1 MSPIDTG
8 FLLLGLVLLTALASR
23 RLSIPAPIVFAAVGL
38 AAGACWHLVP
48 ALPAVT
54 MPPDLV
60 LFVFLPPLLMTAAY
74 ALPLEAFRRNLLP
87 IGLLAVGLVV
97 ATIGVAA
104 VVGHALAG
112 LPWAAAVVLGAILA
126 PPDPVA
132 ATAVASKTGLS
143 ERLVVIL
150 EGEGLVNDA
159 VAISAYGIALAALTA
174 GHFNA
179 LDALWSVLREA
190 PLGVAVGWVAGWSA
204 GFIRRRTESVP
215 VEVGISLVAPYLAYH
230 VAEDVGGSAVL
241 AVVTLGMLLR
251 ASSSKVSSPVARLAA
266 RTVWSFLRY
275 ASTAAVFLLL
285 GLLMGEIVVDW
296 PRPEVLVAG
305 GVLAAAIIVVRLVW
319 MIVVPRLVGQ
329 LRRSSAATPS
339 LGEQVV
345 MGWAGMRGVV
355 SLSLALA
362 LPFSLDADGTLRATI
377 IFLTLVVI
385 VVTLLFQGSTLL
397 PLIKW
402 LRVGD
407 PEREQ
412 REEDEARALAGR
424 AGADAAAAVADVEA
438 DVEALKEPA
447 GAGKRQT
454 HRRRDLVARIA
465 SGQVGIARSG
475 GAGQHP
481 EERAP
486 VAAALAAQRAVV
498 DRLRGD
504 GRMSSALAERLDTE
518 LDLEAMSSRGEG
530 ARLTGDES

>member
-1 MSPIDTG
+1 MSPIDAG
-8 FLLLGLVLLTALASR
+8 FLLLGLVLATTLASR
-23 RLSIPAPIVFAAVGL
+23 RVGIPGPVVFAALGL
-38 AAGACWHLVP
+38 AAGAGWHLVP
-48 ALPAVT
+48 TLPVVK

-60 LFVFLPPLLMTAAY
+60 LFVFLPPLLTTAAY

-97 ATIGVAA
+97 ATMGVVAVIGHELV
-104 VVGHALAG
+104 G
-112 LPWAAAVVLGAILA
+112 LPWAAAMVLGAILA

-132 ATAVASKTGLS
+132 ATAVAGKTGLS
-143 ERLVVIL
+143 HRLVVIL

-159 VAISAYGIALAALTA
+159 VAISAYGIALSALAA

-179 LDALWSVLREA
+179 LDALWSVLSEA
-190 PLGVAVGWVAGWSA
+190 PLGVAVGWAVGWSA
-204 GFIRRRTESVP
+204 GFIRQRADSVP
-215 VEVGISLVAPYLAYH
+215 VEIGISLVAPYLAYH
-230 VAEDVGGSAVL
+230 VADRIGGSAVL
-241 AVVTLGMLLR
+241 AVVTLGLLLR
-251 ASSSKVSSPVARLAA
+251 ASSSKVSSPAVRLAA

-275 ASTAAVFLLL
+275 ASTALVFLLL

-296 PRPEVLVAG
+296 PGQRVLVAG
-305 GVLAAAIIVVRLVW
+305 GVLAAAIIVMRLAW
-319 MIVVPRLVGQ
+319 MLVVPRLVGR
-329 LRRSSAATPS
+329 LRRIPGPTPS
-339 LGEQVV
+339 VGEQVV

-362 LPFSLDADGTLRATI
+362 LPLSLAGDGSLRSTI

-407 PEREQ
+407 PGREQ

-424 AGADAAAAVADVEA
+424 AGAAAAAEVGASTQSADAGNRQA
-438 DVEALKEPA
+438 D
-447 GAGKRQT
+447 
-454 HRRRDLVARIA
+454 RRRDLVSRITE
-465 SGQVGIARSG
+465 GQVGISRAG

-481 EERAP
+481 QERAP
-486 VAAALAAQRAVV
+486 LAAALAAQRAVV
-498 DRLRGD
+498 DRLRAQ
-504 GRMSSALAERLDTE
+504 GRMSAALAERLDTE
-518 LDLEAMSSRGEG
+518 LDIEAMSAQAEG